1 MEARQLSFI
10 PAIHEINDKAVQ
22 KAVIEELRKYRAL
35 KVKIQ
40 NKHEQQKQ
48 GVSLFP
54 SLRSANGIKE
64 IEKEDELRVKQ
75 MERAIQVSLDS
86 AERLIIEK
94 KYLSPDEINDI
105 AIYLELGIKKGKFYE
120 KKRSA
125 IFRLATAL
133 GII

>member
-1 MEARQLSFI
+1 MVAEQLSFI
-10 PAIHEINDKAVQ
+10 PEIHEIDEKAVQ
-22 KAVIEELRKYRAL
+22 KTVIDELRMYRAL
-35 KVKIQ
+35 KVKIENQ
-40 NKHEQQKQ
+40 KEQQEQ

-54 SLRSANGIKE
+54 SLRSANGMKE
-64 IEKEDELRVKQ
+64 IEKAEELRVKQ
-75 MERAIQVSLDS
+75 MERAIEVSLDA

-94 KYLSPDEINDI
+94 KYLSPIEMNDM